1 MKVILDRFEGDFGI
15 VELEDKSFVEIPKV
29 LISNAK
35 EGDVITINI
44 DKYETERQKKEIES
58 LIDDLFQ

>member
-1 MKVILDRFEGDFGI
+1 MNVILDRFEGEYGI
-15 VELEDKSFVEIPKV
+15 VELEDKTFVEIPKV

-44 DKYETERQKKEIES
+44 NNEETEKQKKEIVS
-58 LIDDLFQ
+58 LMDELFQ